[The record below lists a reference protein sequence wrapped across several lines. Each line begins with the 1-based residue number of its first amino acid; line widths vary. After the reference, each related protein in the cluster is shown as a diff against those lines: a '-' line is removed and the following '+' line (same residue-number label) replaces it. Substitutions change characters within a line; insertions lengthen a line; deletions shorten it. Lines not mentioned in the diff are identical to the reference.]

1 MGKVGKMKERERKRD
16 KGEWKRKRGR
26 EREGGRG
33 GPTLTADTVREPIPL
48 PSLYVLTVV
57 D

>member
-1 MGKVGKMKERERKRD
+1 MKKKERER
-16 KGEWKRKRGR
+16 
-26 EREGGRG
+26 ERGGRG